1 MEAVLSRT
9 EKEERRMEWTVHGRR
24 AIYESPWL
32 SLDLVDV
39 ELPDGKRFEQHVV
52 RMARPVAATVVVD
65 ESDRVLLMWRHRHVT
80 DTWGWEI
87 PAGRVEVGETAEEAA
102 VRETEEET
110 GWRPGPLRLLVVS
123 QPSSGS
129 VDSRHHLYRADGAEY
144 IGPPTDIT
152 EAERIAWVPLAEVR
166 ELIATGE
173 IVNGPTLIGL
183 LHVLS
188 DPARKDGPAA
198 GP

>member
-1 MEAVLSRT
+1 
-9 EKEERRMEWTVHGRR
+9 MEWTVHGRR
-24 AIYESPWL
+24 AIYESPWV

-39 ELPDGKRFEQHVV
+39 ELPDGSRFEQHVV
-52 RMARPVAATVVVD
+52 RMARPVAATVVLD
-65 ESDRVLLMWRHRHVT
+65 EQDRVLLMWRHRHVT
-80 DTWGWEI
+80 GTWGWEI
-87 PAGRVEVGETAEEAA
+87 PAGRVEEGELPEEAA

-110 GWRPGPLRLLVVS
+110 GWRPGPLTLIVAS

-129 VDSRHHLYRADGAEY
+129 VDSRHYLYRADGAEH

-152 EAERIAWVPLAEVR
+152 EAERIAWVPLADIR
-166 ELIATGE
+166 TLIAEGK

-188 DPARKDGPAA
+188 DPDRKDG

>member
-1 MEAVLSRT
+1 
-9 EKEERRMEWTVHGRR
+9 MEWTVHGRR
-24 AIYESPWL
+24 AIYESSWL

-39 ELPDGKRFEQHVV
+39 ELPDGRRFEQHVV
-52 RMARPVAATVVVD
+52 RMARPVAAVVVLD
-65 ESDRVLLMWRHRHVT
+65 DRDRVLLMWRHRLVT

-87 PAGRVEVGETAEEAA
+87 PGGRIEEGESPEEAG

-110 GWRPGPLRLLVVS
+110 GWRPGRLRPIVTS

-129 VDSRHHLYRADGAEY
+129 VDSRHHLYRADSAEH

-152 EAERIAWVPLAEVR
+152 EAERIAWVPLTGIR
-166 ELIATGE
+166 DMIAAGE

-188 DPARKDGPAA
+188 DPARHAARLNGGGESGAPADGP
-198 GP
+198 

>member
-1 MEAVLSRT
+1 
-9 EKEERRMEWTVHGRR
+9 MEWTIHGRR
-24 AIYESPWL
+24 AVYESPWV

-39 ELPDGKRFEQHVV
+39 ELPDGQRFEQHVV
-52 RMARPVAATVVVD
+52 RMARPVSAAVVVD
-65 ESDRVLLMWRHRHVT
+65 DRDRVLLMWRHRHVT

-87 PAGRVEVGETAEEAA
+87 PAGRVEAGESPEEAA

-110 GWRPGPLRLLVVS
+110 GWRPGGLSLIVAS
-123 QPSSGS
+123 QPSNGS
-129 VDSRHHLYRADGAEY
+129 VDSRHYLYRADGARH

-152 EAERIAWVPLAEVR
+152 EAARIEWMPLGEIRSRIAS
-166 ELIATGE
+166 GE

-188 DPARKDGPAA
+188 DPARSGVPPA
-198 GP
+198 P

>member
-1 MEAVLSRT
+1 
-9 EKEERRMEWTVHGRR
+9 MEWTVHGRR

-65 ESDRVLLMWRHRHVT
+65 ERDRVLLMWRHRHVT
-80 DTWGWEI
+80 DTWGWEV
-87 PAGRVEVGETAEEAA
+87 PAGRVEEGETPGEAA

-110 GWRPGPLRLLVVS
+110 GWRPGPLRLIVVS

-129 VDSRHHLYRADGAEY
+129 VDSRHHLYRADGATY

-166 ELIATGE
+166 QLIAAGE

-188 DPARKDGPAA
+188 DPARKDAA
-198 GP
+198 TIRRLPGASG

>member
-1 MEAVLSRT
+1 
-9 EKEERRMEWTVHGRR
+9 MEWTVHGRR
-24 AIYESPWL
+24 AIYESSWI

-39 ELPDGKRFEQHVV
+39 ELPDGSRFEQHVV
-52 RMARPVAATVVVD
+52 RMARPVAAVVVLD
-65 ESDRVLLMWRHRHVT
+65 ERDRVLLMWRHRHVT

-87 PAGRVEVGETAEEAA
+87 PAGRIEEGETPEEAA
-102 VRETEEET
+102 VREAEEET
-110 GWRPGPLRLLVVS
+110 GWRPGPPRLLVVS

-129 VDSRHHLYRADGAEY
+129 VDSRHHIFRADGAEH

-152 EAERIAWVPLAEVR
+152 EAERIAWVPLSEVR
-166 ELIATGE
+166 GLITEGK

-188 DPARKDGPAA
+188 DPGRTARPPGVPD
-198 GP
+198 

>member
-1 MEAVLSRT
+1 
-9 EKEERRMEWTVHGRR
+9 MEWTVHGRR
-24 AIYESPWL
+24 AIYESSWV
-32 SLDLVDV
+32 SLYLVDI

-52 RMARPVAATVVVD
+52 QMARPVAAVVVVD
-65 ESDRVLLMWRHRHVT
+65 DRDRVLLMWRHRHVT

-87 PAGRVEVGETAEEAA
+87 PAGRVEEGESIEEAA
-102 VRETEEET
+102 ARETEEET
-110 GWRPGPLRLLVVS
+110 GWRPRSLRLMVAS

-129 VDSRHHLYRADGAEY
+129 IDSRHYLFLAEGAEH

-152 EAERIAWVPLAEVR
+152 EASRIEWVPLASVR
-166 ELIATGE
+166 SMIAAGE

-188 DPARKDGPAA
+188 DPSRTR
-198 GP
+198 

>member
-1 MEAVLSRT
+1 
-9 EKEERRMEWTVHGRR
+9 MEWTVHGRR
-24 AIYESPWL
+24 AIYESSWL

-39 ELPDGKRFEQHVV
+39 ELPDGRRFEQHVV

-65 ESDRVLLMWRHRHVT
+65 DRDRVLLMWRHRHVT

-87 PAGRVEVGETAEEAA
+87 PAGRIEEGESPEEAA

-110 GWRPGPLRLLVVS
+110 GWRPGPLRPIVIS

-129 VDSRHHLYRADGAEY
+129 VDSRHFLFRADGAEHV
-144 IGPPTDIT
+144 GPPTDIT
-152 EAERIAWVPLAEVR
+152 EAEQVEWVPLQDIR
-166 ELIATGE
+166 GLIADGE

-188 DPARKDGPAA
+188 DPARYDPSGGPADGP
-198 GP
+198 